1 MKRMND
7 INDVKYFTL
16 VQWLYLFIRP
26 EAILCGLHNWLLYFS
41 SAQVGF
47 SNFAPTCN
55 IQKGFP

>member
-1 MKRMND
+1 MND
-7 INDVKYFTL
+7 INDVKYVTL